1 MNLDS
6 SVSIAHGLF
15 LLGAILV
22 TGVNAGVFVA
32 VSIAQVRVQRTLAAR
47 DFVLVKRSFELQ
59 YGPKM
64 RVLVVIS
71 LLAPVPV
78 YLTASAGSDTS
89 LALVAIGHAAA
100 VAVLVVTAVFNL
112 PVNREAV
119 KWNPEAPPADWE
131 AKRDRWHR
139 GQAIRLP
146 ISLVAFACLAA
157 AAVLE

>member
-1 MNLDS
+1 
-6 SVSIAHGLF
+6 LF
-15 LLGAILV
+15 LLGAILI

-32 VSIAQVRVQRTLAAR
+32 VSMAQVQVQRGLGAR
-47 DFVLVKRSFELQ
+47 DFVMVKRSFELE

-64 RVLVVIS
+64 RVMVVAS

-78 YLTASAGSDTS
+78 YLTARAGSDAS

-112 PVNREAV
+112 PVNRVAV
-119 KWNPEAPPADWE
+119 TWNPEAPPADWE
-131 AKRDRWHR
+131 ARRDRWHR

-146 ISLVAFACLAA
+146 ISIVAFACLTA